1 MVVAESDG
9 KAKGVEVGARSVKL
23 VIVLVALVG
32 VVASCGGDAE
42 KATTT
47 ASTTTVTAATVD
59 ETTTTTIAD
68 DGSIKSLAEVRSAV
82 VQILAEGSFV
92 DPVEGQVSNV
102 TGSGTG
108 FIISPEGIAVTNNH
122 VVTGAAFLQVLV
134 DGHDDPLNAKV
145 LGVSECSDLAVIDI
159 DGDGF
164 PYLNWYDGEAT
175 TGTSVYAAGF
185 PLGDPE
191 YTLTEGIVSK
201 EKTSGETDWASV
213 DTVLEHTAQ
222 ILPGNSGGPLVAE
235 DGSVVAVN
243 YAGWNEYDL
252 NFSIGRDE
260 VFRAL
265 DTLQSGQDVTSIGV
279 NGTAFVGDELSGIWV
294 SAVDS
299 GSPAARLGIVG
310 GDIITE
316 IEGLVMA
323 TDGTMADY
331 CDILRSHD
339 PDDPL
344 AVKILRFETEE
355 VLEGVLNEDD
365 SLTLAFSFAEE
376 LGDEV
381 AGSSAT
387 YAYMDVFDDDGLLY
401 MQIPTAWSDV
411 GGAAWEE
418 EGRVVGN
425 AIRAAPSLDG
435 YYETWTTPGVFFGAS
450 AVLTQELEPGD
461 LLNSTDFSGECFYD
475 GTYDYEDAV
484 YAGAY
489 DVWVDCGGVGTTFV
503 VLEAYPASLEFV
515 ALIQIQIVSDADLEA
530 LDTILATFD
539 VTG

>member
-1 MVVAESDG
+1 MVSFLLLLTSCGGSAEESTTTAPESSTTSTTVVAE
-9 KAKGVEVGARSVKL
+9 A
-23 VIVLVALVG
+23 
-32 VVASCGGDAE
+32 
-42 KATTT
+42 
-47 ASTTTVTAATVD
+47 
-59 ETTTTTIAD
+59 ETTTTAD
-68 DGSIKSLAEVRSAV
+68 DGSVKSLAGVRSAV

-164 PYLNWYDGEAT
+164 PYLNWYEGDAV

-191 YTLTEGIVSK
+191 FTLTEGIVSK
-201 EKTSGETDWASV
+201 EKASGETDWASV
-213 DTVLEHTAQ
+213 DEVLEHTAQ
-222 ILPGNSGGPLVAE
+222 ILPGNSGGPLIAE

-243 YAGWNEYDL
+243 YAGWNEFDL
-252 NFSIGRDE
+252 NFSIGREE
-260 VFRAL
+260 VFRHL
-265 DTLQSGQDVTSIGV
+265 ETLRSGQDVNSIGV
-279 NGTAFVGDELSGIWV
+279 NGTAFVADDLSGIWV
-294 SAVDS
+294 SAVES

-316 IEGLVMA
+316 IEGLVIA

-344 AVKILRFETEE
+344 AVEILRFETEE
-355 VLEGVLNEDD
+355 VLEGVLNGEDP
-365 SLTLAFSFAEE
+365 LTLAFSFAEE
-376 LGDEV
+376 LGDDV

-387 YAYMDVFDDDGLLY
+387 YAYTDVSDDEGLLY

-411 GGAAWEE
+411 SGAAWEE
-418 EGRVVGN
+418 EGTVVGN
-425 AIRAAPSLDG
+425 AVRAAPSLDSFYG
-435 YYETWTTPGVFFGAS
+435 SWSTPGVFFGAS
-450 AVLTQELEPGD
+450 AVLAQELEPGD
-461 LLNSTDFSGECFYD
+461 LLDSTDFSGECFYD